1 MISSFAAAPIS
12 DSTTDTNRAER
23 RKTLRVGTEKKES
36 SRGSL
41 SNTEKEVA
49 AINSEYKKIMDRVK
63 NIDKIVEEIE
73 DNRTEFVQDVVTFEK
88 EYDILEKEARDLNP
102 LPPLTKITDMLERWS
117 REPVHS
123 QEDLKRFANELW
135 VSLDDYEREMRDQVN
150 GHQIILAI
158 KEHKFMTNIEW
169 LKNKFG
175 FYLELY
181 EQSFIEVKLKYRK

>member
-1 MISSFAAAPIS
+1 MVSSLAAAPIS
-12 DSTTDTNRAER
+12 DSTTDTIKAER
-23 RKTLRVGTEKKES
+23 RKTLRGGTEKKES

-41 SNTEKEVA
+41 SNTEREVA

-88 EYDILEKEARDLNP
+88 EYDILEKEARELNS

-123 QEDLKRFANELW
+123 
-135 VSLDDYEREMRDQVN
+135 
-150 GHQIILAI
+150 
-158 KEHKFMTNIEW
+158 
-169 LKNKFG
+169 
-175 FYLELY
+175 
-181 EQSFIEVKLKYRK
+181 